1 MSGNV
6 STRDE
11 VISVGKPLPRISGVE
26 PLDARN
32 IRITWQT
39 GETVTLDLAPALQS
53 RRIYIP
59 LRGDDLLFRQVAV
72 NEYGDGIEWPVEDL
86 EFSAAWLE
94 SLPSIEF
101 SNADF
106 RTAMERLGHSLEGM
120 ATALQISR
128 RLVADYRKDKPIP
141 RHIAFA
147 TRYML
152 EHQFSKLT

>member
-6 STRDE
+6 SMHDE
-11 VISVGKPLPRISGVE
+11 VISVGRPLPRIARVE
-26 PLDARN
+26 PLDERN
-32 IRITWQT
+32 IRVTWRS
-39 GETVTLDLAPALQS
+39 GEVVTLDLAPALQS
-53 RRIYIP
+53 RRIFIP
-59 LRGDDLLFRQVAV
+59 LRDDDALFRRVAV
-72 NEYGDGIEWPVEDL
+72 NEYGDGIEWPAQDL

-106 RTAMERLGHSLEGM
+106 RAAMDTLGHSLEGM
-120 ATALQISR
+120 AAALQISR

-152 EHQFSKLT
+152 EHQLGEPV

>member
-6 STRDE
+6 STRDDMI
-11 VISVGKPLPRISGVE
+11 VVGEPLPRIAAVE

-32 IRITWQT
+32 VRIDWAS
-39 GETVTLDLAPALQS
+39 GETVVLDLAPALQS

-59 LRGDDLLFRQVAV
+59 LRADDTLFSRVSV
-72 NEYGDGIEWPVEDL
+72 NEDGDGIEWPGEDL
-86 EFSAAWLE
+86 EFSAAWLA
-94 SLPSIEF
+94 SLPPIEF

-106 RTAMERLGHSLEGM
+106 RAAMDELGNSLDGM
-120 ATALQISR
+120 AAALQISR

-152 EHQFSKLT
+152 EYRLKHAI